1 MLYSGR
7 KSGREVNE
15 KVGIDEKKNEKRN
28 KNERIGKM
36 KEESV
41 TTEGGK
47 KEREKEGKRGRRK

>member
-7 KSGREVNE
+7 KSGREMNE

-28 KNERIGKM
+28 KNERIGEM

-41 TTEGGK
+41 TIEGGK

>member
-28 KNERIGKM
+28 KNERIGEM

-41 TTEGGK
+41 TIEGGK

>member
-28 KNERIGKM
+28 KNERIGEM

>member
-28 KNERIGKM
+28 KNERIGEM
-36 KEESV
+36 EEESV